1 MRRWRYLLTF
11 LTGVMLLGSV
21 LLPAWAFWTPINET
35 PDAVANRSGSSSPA
49 SSTQQQRL
57 PELAQMQGLW
67 SRPLRAPLFDPPV
80 EESTVETTPSNAP
93 RHQFSL
99 LGTMIEK
106 DRPVA
111 LFVSD
116 GHIVTRGIGQTIDD
130 SGDGP
135 RVLDIT
141 PGAAVVLVRGERVS
155 IEIERTAQ

>member
-1 MRRWRYLLTF
+1 MRRWRYLLIF
-11 LTGVMLLGSV
+11 LAGVMLLGSV
-21 LLPAWAFWTPINET
+21 LLPAWALLTPINET
-35 PDAVANRSGSSSPA
+35 LDAVADRSGSRNPT
-49 SSTQQQRL
+49 SSTQQRRL
-57 PELAQMQGLW
+57 PELAQMQDLW

-80 EESTVETTPSNAP
+80 DVSTVETTPEDAP

-130 SGDGP
+130 SEDGP